1 MSCEV
6 KSRRQMIDELHYP
19 RRVLDE
25 ISHDE
30 NCTHLFFRTGNG
42 RTSNIYYYPEKVE
55 RWLEMR
61 EDERMME
68 RKK

>member
-1 MSCEV
+1 MKAVMSRKE
-6 KSRRQMIDELHYP
+6 MIEEGFP
-19 RRVLDE
+19 RRTLSE

-42 RTSNIYYYPEKVE
+42 KTSNIYFYPDRVQ

-61 EDERMME
+61 EDERFAE
-68 RKK
+68 RRRK